1 MTTRKR
7 KPKPSA
13 AEPPPALPPEPV
25 PALGAARVRLSE
37 LQGRGGLQ
45 CRLCGCCDFRT
56 VRTVRAG
63 GAVRRERICRHCG
76 HRVFTREVVTLA

>member
-13 AEPPPALPPEPV
+13 AEPPPALPPE

-56 VRTVRAG
+56 VRTVRTG
-63 GAVRRERICRHCG
+63 GAVRRERICRSL
-76 HRVFTREVVTLA
+76 RITA